1 MLSWYNGNPDR
12 SETYM
17 LSTAELAGIPTAML
31 GKPMDNLK
39 SYREDMIAALDFVFT
54 GI

>member
-1 MLSWYNGNPDR
+1 V
-12 SETYM
+12 

-31 GKPMDNLK
+31 GKPTDNLK
-39 SYREDMIAALDFVFT
+39 AYREDIIAALDFVFT